1 MSRQIELHA
10 DLDVDP
16 AREAAMVEYF
26 ESVYRPA
33 AATFPG
39 YVALNLLRLEAIPVG
54 TTPMG
59 LSYRFSIR
67 YESEAQRQAW
77 VASDVHTEVWGA
89 LEKFLASHD
98 YTFLLF
104 DVY

>member
-1 MSRQIELHA
+1 MSRLIELHA

-16 AREAAMVEYF
+16 AREEAMVDYF
-26 ESVYRPA
+26 ETVYRPA
-33 AATFPG
+33 AEKFPG
-39 YVALNLLRLEAIPVG
+39 YVALNLLRLEAVPLG
-54 TTPMG
+54 TKPAG

-67 YESEAQRQAW
+67 YESEGQRQAW
-77 VASDVHTEVWGA
+77 VASDVHTEVWGK
-89 LEKFLASHD
+89 LETFLASHD